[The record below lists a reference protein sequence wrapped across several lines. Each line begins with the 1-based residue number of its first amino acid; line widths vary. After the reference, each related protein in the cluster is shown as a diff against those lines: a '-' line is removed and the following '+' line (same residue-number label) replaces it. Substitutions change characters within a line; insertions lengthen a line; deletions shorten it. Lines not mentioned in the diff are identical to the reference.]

1 MSQAITCPHCGFTA
15 STSKELKPRARA
27 RCPKCKQVFEITNN
41 SAAVELPEPIDSD
54 EPTSPPQYDVGE
66 VFGSLKVEPDDAR
79 SAEVNADVVAYDSQG
94 RAMPRLPELP
104 PEPWYYGHLWTHGSL
119 LKASADVVCAILL
132 IMGGTGFLIS
142 IALPSS
148 GGDGSAVGI
157 MTVVKIV
164 GAAIYF
170 LFVGAI
176 WFTLRIVAASVLLK
190 VDSARNIRGTYFAMR
205 YAHFVGPFGD

>member
-1 MSQAITCPHCGFTA
+1 MSQAITCPHCGFTT

-27 RCPKCKQVFEITNN
+27 RCPKCKQVFEITYN
-41 SAAVELPEPIDSD
+41 SPAVELPELIDSD
-54 EPTSPPQYDVGE
+54 ETTSPPQYDVGE
-66 VFGSLKVEPDDAR
+66 VFGSLKVEPDDVP
-79 SAEVNADVVAYDSQG
+79 SAEENANVIAYASQG
-94 RAMPRLPELP
+94 RALPPLPELP

-119 LKASADVVCAILL
+119 LKASADTVCAILL
-132 IMGGTGFLIS
+132 IIGGTGFLIS

-148 GGDGSAVGI
+148 GSDGSAVGT
-157 MTVVKIV
+157 MTVVKII

-190 VDSARNIRGTYFAMR
+190 VDSARNI
-205 YAHFVGPFGD
+205 

>member
-1 MSQAITCPHCGFTA
+1 MRDQPKSMPMWSPMIRKG
-15 STSKELKPRARA
+15 ELCLVCRN
-27 RCPKCKQVFEITNN
+27 C
-41 SAAVELPEPIDSD
+41 
-54 EPTSPPQYDVGE
+54 
-66 VFGSLKVEPDDAR
+66 
-79 SAEVNADVVAYDSQG
+79 
-94 RAMPRLPELP
+94 P

>member
-1 MSQAITCPHCGFTA
+1 MMSQHHFRSMMLAKFSGHSRSSQTMRHQPKSMPTWSPMIRTG
-15 STSKELKPRARA
+15 ELYLV
-27 RCPKCKQVFEITNN
+27 C
-41 SAAVELPEPIDSD
+41 
-54 EPTSPPQYDVGE
+54 
-66 VFGSLKVEPDDAR
+66 R
-79 SAEVNADVVAYDSQG
+79 SC
-94 RAMPRLPELP
+94 

-119 LKASADVVCAILL
+119 LKASAAVVCAILL
-132 IMGGTGFLIS
+132 IIGGIGFLIS
-142 IALPSS
+142 IALPTS
-148 GGDGSAVGI
+148 GSDGSAVGI

-176 WFTLRIVAASVLLK
+176 RFTLRIVAASVLLK